1 MRVAGGIREV
11 GGEDPC
17 DPLEMGGRAVASAGY
32 LLQSRYETE
41 GFYLEELRER

>member
-1 MRVAGGIREV
+1 MEVGEV

-32 LLQSRYETE
+32 LLRSRYEAG